1 MHVAALDDTV
11 KLEAAVL
18 VDGGEGVE
26 AKTAQQA
33 TGDGALWGQGDGRR
47 RDRQVYSAV
56 LRLGAGYRM
65 RLYVGHC
72 GTVQR
77 QESGCCW
84 RDVVVGNG
92 GEGKRRTP
100 SNLDL
105 DLETTASVKDST
117 GGDRGRLQEKIDS
130 KGGSVGSGR
139 RGWVAHSPGLRN
151 ERRPRTKGRR

>member
-77 QESGCCW
+77 QRQESGCW
-84 RDVVVGNG
+84 RDVVVENG
-92 GEGKRRTP
+92 GGGKRRTP
-100 SNLDL
+100 SNSDL
-105 DLETTASVKDST
+105 DLGLEGQRPASRTRQAATEAGSRKDRLEGT
-117 GGDRGRLQEKIDS
+117 EGR
-130 KGGSVGSGR
+130 SVQAGAG
-139 RGWVAHSPGLRN
+139 A
-151 ERRPRTKGRR
+151 

>member
-1 MHVAALDDTV
+1 MHVAALDNAV

-47 RDRQVYSAV
+47 RDRQVYSTV

-77 QESGCCW
+77 RQESGCW

-92 GEGKRRTP
+92 GGGKRRTP
-100 SNLDL
+100 SNLGLDL
-105 DLETTASVKDST
+105 DGQRPASRTGQAATEAGSQAPGKDS
-117 GGDRGRLQEKIDS
+117 
-130 KGGSVGSGR
+130 
-139 RGWVAHSPGLRN
+139 
-151 ERRPRTKGRR
+151 